1 MSRLPLETIRTIF
14 FYKSPR
20 GQIEEDSHKPVNG
33 GVLASCA
40 KFIALT
46 RCPKAI
52 ERRSPVI
59 PV

>member
-1 MSRLPLETIRTIF
+1 MSRLPLETVRTIF
-14 FYKSPR
+14 FKSPG
-20 GQIEEDSHKPVNG
+20 GQNREDSHKPVNG

-40 KFIALT
+40 KFIALP